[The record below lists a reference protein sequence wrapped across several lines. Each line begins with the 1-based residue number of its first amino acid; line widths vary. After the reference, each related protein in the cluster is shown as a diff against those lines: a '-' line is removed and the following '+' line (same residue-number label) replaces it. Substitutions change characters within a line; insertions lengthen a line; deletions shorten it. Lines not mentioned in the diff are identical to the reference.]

1 MEQNYFLLI
10 IIILTVLFKALADGF
25 NYKYNTEK
33 NEVQR
38 TKFGIIYHIFGV
50 FTIGIPVGSVLIT
63 NITGFD
69 FVFVLIGFSL
79 IYFGLF
85 DIIYNAVT
93 GRNLQYI
100 GKTDIFDIM
109 LRKIFNKKPFSKTIL
124 LTIRWGCFI
133 LGIIFILDFI

>member
-10 IIILTVLFKALADGF
+10 IIVLTVLFKALADGF
-25 NYKYNTEK
+25 NYKYNVEK
-33 NEVQR
+33 NEVLK

-50 FTIGIPVGSVLIT
+50 FAIGIPVGSVLIT

-93 GRNLQYI
+93 SRNLQYI
-100 GKTDIFDIM
+100 GKTDIFDII
-109 LRKIFNKKPFSKTIL
+109 LRKIFNKPFSKTIL
-124 LTIRWGCFI
+124 LGIRWFCFVF
-133 LGIIFILDFI
+133 GTAFILDFI